1 MIKAETSLINELAEQ
16 LAELPGV
23 AEVFS
28 VAGQYDLVALVRV
41 RENDELA
48 DVISNRMR
56 KLNGILGTETLI
68 AFPVPAPNTRSASS
82 VPDWLVGTASSG
94 GSGGPAIARAIVTVT
109 LAKRTNSMLLTVS
122 VPSGEPPR
130 RSTTV
135 TVPPLSVKL

>member
-1 MIKAETSLINELAEQ
+1 MTGVNAVVMIKAETRLINELAEQ

-56 KLNGILGTETLI
+56 KLSGILGTETLI
-68 AFPVPAPNTRSASS
+68 AFRVYTKAELSAGF
-82 VPDWLVGTASSG
+82 D
-94 GSGGPAIARAIVTVT
+94 
-109 LAKRTNSMLLTVS
+109 MD
-122 VPSGEPPR
+122 
-130 RSTTV
+130 
-135 TVPPLSVKL
+135 